1 MQNCA
6 HDPREKLI
14 LHDPFIELCDLR
26 NRPTGIGTPHGRA
39 LKPEGMTEM
48 YLASLIRGFAAWR
61 RYRTAVQELA
71 ALDDRAL
78 ADIGLNRTQIRQVAW
93 HGR

>member
-1 MQNCA
+1 
-6 HDPREKLI
+6 
-14 LHDPFIELCDLR
+14 
-26 NRPTGIGTPHGRA
+26 
-39 LKPEGMTEM
+39 M
-48 YLASLIRGFAAWR
+48 YLASLIRAIAAWR